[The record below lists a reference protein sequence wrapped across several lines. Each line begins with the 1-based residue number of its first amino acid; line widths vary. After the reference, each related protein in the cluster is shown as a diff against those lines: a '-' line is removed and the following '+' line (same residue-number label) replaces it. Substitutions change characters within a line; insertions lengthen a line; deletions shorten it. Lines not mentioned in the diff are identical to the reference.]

1 MAAQA
6 VVVALVHSTL
16 QPFVMLGHVLG
27 LAAGMG
33 FLLLLLPRVG
43 VVVAVVSVV
52 VRVVWG
58 DGLLRLAV
66 RSISM
71 VVGFG
76 KLAWVPWSC
85 VLQ

>member
-6 VVVALVHSTL
+6 VVVALVHSAV

-27 LAAGMG
+27 LAVGMG

-66 RSISM
+66 RSIS
-71 VVGFG
+71 VVVVFG
-76 KLAWVPWSC
+76 ELA
-85 VLQ
+85 